1 MLKKL
6 FVFMIGLVLPLVFL
20 ASCSGKE
27 EVASEKTSSK
37 QDRELE
43 ISIMM
48 HFDGIE
54 FPQKGNDVE
63 KAIEEYT
70 NTKLDIQA
78 APGATF
84 SEKLPAVIASG
95 DMPMVIGMN
104 QYREPYMI
112 NAFRGDLFW
121 EIGPYLDQFPN
132 LSSINPVIFDNIST
146 DGKTYGLP
154 RMRPLARDV
163 YTYRKDWLD
172 NLGMKEPETVEEF
185 YEMLHAFTYN
195 DPDQNGKDD
204 TYGMTVEKEGLINR
218 FAPLFGAPNGWDE
231 KDGEFIHTTS
241 TPEYLDGLKF
251 FKKLYD
257 DGLITEDFAVIE
269 RSQWEEA
276 FSLGKAGVWPDT
288 SNSIVRM
295 YNRIREHDPNAE
307 LGAFSLLEG
316 PHGKRVPA
324 GGGHNGIF
332 VFPKSSIKTEEEL
345 LQVLGFFEKLQEEPM
360 HTLFKWGIEGKHYDL
375 VDGKPVL
382 NEGADLHN
390 EVILPYTLP
399 LGIVPAE
406 TNALEGELS
415 PLEKLE
421 LELPIENESFAIHNP
436 ATRLISDTQAEKG
449 PQLNTIISDA
459 NIKFIMGQLD
469 EKGWK
474 KEIEKWRSSGGDKMG
489 EEYAAEYAKLEK

>member
-1 MLKKL
+1 MNKL
-6 FVFMIGLVLPLVFL
+6 FVLIFGTLLLLALLV
-20 ASCSGKE
+20 SCSGKK
-27 EVASEKTSSK
+27 EVDSEKTNTNSDDK
-37 QDRELE
+37 LE

-63 KAIEEYT
+63 KEIEEYT
-70 NTKLDIQA
+70 KSKLDIQA

-84 SEKLPAVIASG
+84 SEKLPAVVASG

-104 QYREPYMI
+104 QFREPYMI
-112 NAFRGDLFW
+112 NALRGDLFW
-121 EIGPYLDQFPN
+121 EIGLFLDQFPN
-132 LSSINPVIFDNIST
+132 LSSINSVIYDNISL

-154 RMRPLARDV
+154 RVRPLARDI
-163 YTYRKDWLD
+163 YIYRKDWLD
-172 NLGMKEPETVEEF
+172 NLGMEEPKTVEEF
-185 YEMLHAFTYN
+185 YEMLYAFSYN

-218 FAPLFGAPNGWDE
+218 FAPLFGAPNGWEE
-231 KDGEFIHTTS
+231 KDGQFTHTTS
-241 TPEYLDGLKF
+241 TQEYLDGLNF

-257 DGLITEDFAVIE
+257 NGLITKDFAVIE

-276 FSLGKAGVWPDT
+276 FALGKAGVWPDT
-288 SNSIVRM
+288 SNAIVRM
-295 YNRIREHDPNAE
+295 YNRIREHEPNVE

-316 PHGKRVPA
+316 PHGKRVAA

-345 LQVLGFFEKLQEEPM
+345 IQVLSFFEKLQEEPM
-360 HTLFKWGIEGKHYDL
+360 HTLFKWGVEGKHYDL
-375 VDGKPVL
+375 VDGKPIL
-382 NEGADLHN
+382 NESADLHN

-406 TNALEGELS
+406 ENALVGDIS
-415 PLEKLE
+415 QLEQLE
-421 LELPIENESFAIHNP
+421 RELPVENEEFAIHNP
-436 ATRLISDTQAEKG
+436 TTKLISDTQAEKG

-459 NIKFIMGQLD
+459 NIKYIMGQLD

-474 KEIEKWRSSGGDKMG
+474 KEIDRWRTSGGDKMA
-489 EEYAAEYAKLEK
+489 EEYAQEYAKLDK